1 MELTPLKKVVYEK
14 IVVIWGGG
22 AGIISHFQLNSNKLS
37 TEKMAT
43 NITNIMVGDWVKVKL
58 LSSFNT
64 IRKQFI
70 YVDILE

>member
-1 MELTPLKKVVYEK
+1 
-14 IVVIWGGG
+14 
-22 AGIISHFQLNSNKLS
+22 
-37 TEKMAT
+37 MAT

-70 YVDILE
+70 YADILK